1 VKPVFVDTSG
11 FFAYMVVED
20 AHHAEAMGLL
30 PTLRQV
36 QRRLLTT
43 NAVVVE
49 TYALLLNR
57 ARDGRN
63 LAVRFLDLVEREFA
77 AVERVRKADEAKASK
92 LVRAH
97 ADKTYSLCDALSF
110 VVMERLGIEEA
121 IAFDRHFRD
130 YGRFRILAAPAP

>member
-1 VKPVFVDTSG
+1 MKPVFVDTSG
-11 FFAYMVVED
+11 FFAYLVDGD
-20 AHHAEAMGLL
+20 AYHAEGMRLL
-30 PTLRQV
+30 PALRQAR
-36 QRRLLTT
+36 RRLLTT
-43 NAVVVE
+43 NAVVLE

-63 LAVRFLDLVEREFA
+63 AAIRFLDVVERGFA
-77 AVERVRKADEAKASK
+77 AVERVTKADEVRAYK

-121 IAFDRHFRD
+121 IAFDRHFRE
-130 YGRFRILAAPAP
+130 YGRFRLLAAPP